1 MRVPAR
7 HSEAL
12 TTRVRSRVRDSWS
25 NTPAEAQLTPE
36 ERKAGWTETDLKRYR
51 AERDR
56 AAAQSTVGG
65 LELVDGFVV
74 TEFKRPRPPG
84 PNLEGPRMGSK
95 RARARAREGGT
106 HSNPVEINGP
116 EWAADPELKPEE
128 RAGGWDPA
136 SLATYRRERERAAAR
151 RTVGA
156 DELVGGL
163 VVTEFERPRPRRP
176 VLEGSGMNSKHY
188 SPWRWSGR

>member
-1 MRVPAR
+1 VVDWQAIEAAYRAGECSVRELARQENVSEGAIRKRAKAKGWPAR
-7 HSEAL
+7 GTRSAGAHENRAISEAG
-12 TTRVRSRVRDSWS
+12 THPGTQFRD
-25 NTPAEAQLTPE
+25 Q
-36 ERKAGWTETDLKRYR
+36 Y
-51 AERDR
+51 
-56 AAAQSTVGG
+56 
-65 LELVDGFVV
+65 
-74 TEFKRPRPPG
+74 
-84 PNLEGPRMGSK
+84 
-95 RARARAREGGT
+95 ARGRAREGGT

-188 SPWRWSGR
+188 SPWRWGGR

>member
-1 MRVPAR
+1 MLVGFGLVGG
-7 HSEAL
+7 AL
-12 TTRVRSRVRDSWS
+12 TILAVATPISLSGLMTALAAVRSFET
-25 NTPAEAQLTPE
+25 NT
-36 ERKAGWTETDLKRYR
+36 R
-51 AERDR
+51 AC
-56 AAAQSTVGG
+56 
-65 LELVDGFVV
+65 
-74 TEFKRPRPPG
+74 
-84 PNLEGPRMGSK
+84 
-95 RARARAREGGT
+95 ARARGGGT

-188 SPWRWSGR
+188 SPWRWGGR